1 VASKGSREFE
11 ELLLWITFILKIT
24 LNLDGDGVV
33 CALGREMKLTLGV
46 EDWSE
51 VEKCL
56 TRCLWT
62 EKVQNRYCL
71 AFWDEETLET
81 LELDVTN
88 QAGEFSANHGQ
99 QQPLFGDLNPA
110 IAEARPPAP
119 QLCPAIDPTNPSIR
133 RPYPVRLSDTTTQ
146 RSAFYAF

>member
-1 VASKGSREFE
+1 VASKVPGSLKSSCFG
-11 ELLLWITFILKIT
+11 LLLLVKIT

-71 AFWDEETLET
+71 AFWDEETSET

-110 IAEARPPAP
+110 IAEARPLAP

-133 RPYPVRLSDTTTQ
+133 RPYPGRLSDTTTQ